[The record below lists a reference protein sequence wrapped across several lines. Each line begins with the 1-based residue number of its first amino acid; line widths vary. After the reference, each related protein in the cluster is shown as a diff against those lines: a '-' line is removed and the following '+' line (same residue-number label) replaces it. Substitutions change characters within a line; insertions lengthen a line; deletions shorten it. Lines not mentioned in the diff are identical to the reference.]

1 MLVQDC
7 PVGKDEWTSE
17 IADGNGSIAVS
28 ESNTPHLDVEV
39 AGRWEGTV
47 RKLVEF
53 LSLDDDWD
61 GLGAK
66 AASRE
71 LLASAVGLAYLL
83 NERVVDPPQRV
94 VPGVVGSVIFEW
106 QLPDG
111 SYGEVEVVRPLYAEV
126 MLVEPGQPAKHWT
139 FPTI

>member
-7 PVGKDEWTSE
+7 PVGKDEWTFE
-17 IADGNGSIAVS
+17 IADRNGSIAATK
-28 ESNTPHLDVEV
+28 SNASNLVVEE
-39 AGRWEGTV
+39 AGRSEGTV

-66 AASRE
+66 APSRE

-83 NERVVDPPQRV
+83 NERGVDPPQRA
-94 VPGVVGSVIFEW
+94 VPGVEGSVIFEW
-106 QLPDG
+106 QLPNG
-111 SYGEVEVVRPLYAEV
+111 IYGEVEVVRPLYAEV
-126 MLVEPGQPAKHWT
+126 MLIEPGKPAKHWT